1 MAKKPE
7 LNELFRWLQ
16 QDSYN
21 RFEIYDVN
29 AEKLIVSCA
38 SYDDLTKKGAITLES
53 YFADLVNKGI
63 GAVQVTKKRKN
74 GSSFTRASCGFNY
87 GLSTGSTNNNVAAS
101 GMPESPAA
109 TPQQIQHNGLAG
121 AAPAT
126 PYGLSMPEVYDM
138 RSKSDRY
145 DDTKEENRDLKAE
158 LKLIRIERDNL
169 KEENLGY
176 KFGADSKP
184 SGVDKLFE
192 GFAQNPAALAGLLQ
206 AFKGNGASPGLNSPQ
221 AAQPQLTDL
230 KSTVVDVIA
239 KNEKLTD
246 QHVHLAYFVLQEAVN
261 GNDKFLTD
269 YNQILLNHKLIEQQ

>member
-7 LNELFRWLQ
+7 LNELFQWLQ

-87 GLSTGSTNNNVAAS
+87 GLSTTGSNNNVAAS
-101 GMPESPAA
+101 GMPDRPAA
-109 TPQQIQHNGLAG
+109 TPQQSQQPYGLAG
-121 AAPAT
+121 AAT
-126 PYGLSMPEVYDM
+126 PYGLGMPEIYDM

-145 DDTKEENRDLKAE
+145 DETKEENRELKTE
-158 LKLIRIERDNL
+158 LKLIKTERDNL

-184 SGVDKLFE
+184 SGIDKLFE
-192 GFAQNPAALAGLLQ
+192 GFAQNPSALAGLLQ
-206 AFKGNGASPGLNSPQ
+206 AIKGTGNTPGLN
-221 AAQPQLTDL
+221 AAPAHDVNPQLSDL
-230 KSTVVDVIA
+230 KSTVVDVII
-239 KNEKLTD
+239 KNEQLTD
-246 QHVHLAYFVLQEAVN
+246 QQVHLAYFVLQEAAN
-261 GNDKFLTD
+261 KNEKFLND
-269 YNQILLNHKLIEQQ
+269 YNQILLNHKLIE